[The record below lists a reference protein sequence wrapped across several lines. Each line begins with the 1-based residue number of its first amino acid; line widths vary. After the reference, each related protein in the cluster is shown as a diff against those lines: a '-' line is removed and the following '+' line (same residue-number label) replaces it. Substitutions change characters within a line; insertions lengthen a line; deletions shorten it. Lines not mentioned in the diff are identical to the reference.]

1 MDVSHGKC
9 ALVFS
14 QLIMVKWELVG
25 RENPKKG
32 FYESETQRKLQEIS
46 FKDVSFCHVWEEY
59 FSFELNIVSPP
70 FIFVQFS
77 LVDEP
82 VRV

>member
-1 MDVSHGKC
+1 MAVQYQSRMKIRFK
-9 ALVFS
+9 V
-14 QLIMVKWELVG
+14 
-25 RENPKKG
+25 
-32 FYESETQRKLQEIS
+32 
-46 FKDVSFCHVWEEY
+46 FKDVSFCHFWEEY

-70 FIFVQFS
+70 FISVQFS